1 MRIPFPLTLQRAQPA
16 ELADL
21 RELRGPLLRTSAG
34 RALLVGALTATL
46 AGIVLLAHSAGA
58 GRAAVLPSGATTGC
72 VVLDMSAS
80 ISGPVYER
88 IATTLRGIV
97 NANQSICLVMFSD
110 TAYELLPP
118 NSPPG
123 ALLQFIPFFVP
134 VRFYGGSPVFA
145 QSPWDQF
152 SGGTRISTGLAAGER
167 ALERAHVK
175 HGALLLISDLD
186 DSVADQPQLDA
197 VALRL
202 HQRRVPVRIVPE
214 FASSA
219 NKSYFGALFG
229 ADAFVSPS
237 AFRHRAHKR
246 VQPVAA
252 AVPWGL
258 LALGG
263 VLVILLAGN
272 ERWNAR
278 LAVEPA

>member
-1 MRIPFPLTLQRAQPA
+1 MRLPTLHRRDPV

-21 RELRGPLLRTSAG
+21 HDLRTPMLRTSAG
-34 RALLVGALTATL
+34 RVLLAGALAATL
-46 AGIVLLAHSAGA
+46 AGIVLLARGAGA
-58 GRAAVLPSGATTGC
+58 GRAAVLPQGATTGC

-88 IATTLRGIV
+88 VATTLRGIV
-97 NANQSICLVMFSD
+97 SANQSICLVMFSD

-134 VRFYGGSPVFA
+134 VRFYGGNPVFA

-152 SGGTRISTGLAAGER
+152 SGGTRISAGFVAGDAA
-167 ALERAHVK
+167 LKRAHVK

-186 DSVADQPQLDA
+186 DSVGDEPQLDA
-197 VALRL
+197 EALQL
-202 HQRRVPVRIVPE
+202 HKEGVPVRIVPL
-214 FASSA
+214 FAESS
-219 NKSYFGALFG
+219 NKNYFAALFG
-229 ADAFVSPS
+229 KNSFVSPS
-237 AFRHRAHKR
+237 AFRHGAHKS

-258 LALGG
+258 LSLGI

-272 ERWNAR
+272 ERWNGR
-278 LAVEPA
+278 LAAEPA

>member
-1 MRIPFPLTLQRAQPA
+1 MRIPTIHRGDSV

-21 RELRGPLLRTSAG
+21 GALRRPLLRTTVT
-34 RALLVGALTATL
+34 RLALGAALAATL
-46 AGIVLLAHSAGA
+46 AGIVLLARSAGT

-88 IATTLRGIV
+88 VATTLRGIV

-134 VRFYGGSPVFA
+134 IRFYGGTPVFA

-152 SGGTRISTGLAAGER
+152 SGGTRISSGLVAGDE
-167 ALERAHVK
+167 ALKRAHVK
-175 HGALLLISDLD
+175 HGALLIVSDLD
-186 DSVADQPQLDA
+186 DSSGDIANLDA
-197 VALRL
+197 EAVRL
-202 HQRRVPVRIVPE
+202 KHEHVPVRIVPL
-214 FASSA
+214 FAQA
-219 NKSYFGALFG
+219 NNKSYFAALFG
-229 ADAFVSPS
+229 EDSFVNPAAF
-237 AFRHRAHKR
+237 AHRARKK
-246 VQPVAA
+246 VQPVTA

-258 LALGG
+258 IALGG
-263 VLVILLAGN
+263 VLVLLLAGN
-272 ERWNAR
+272 ERWNGR
-278 LAVEPA
+278 LVAEPA